1 MSDRDLIVRIAARGD
16 GVTGDGRH
24 IPLSAPGDRLL
35 PEGGLAWGPKHVD
48 PPCRHFPE
56 CGGCQLQQL
65 SDSAYADYVRDRVA
79 GALTGQDVRAE
90 TIEPAHVSPPASRRR
105 ASLRALRESGRV
117 RIGFATQGS
126 HRIIDMLECHV
137 LDPRLVALVAPLRAL
152 FAQVPLERHGARVD
166 LSCVD
171 QGVDVVLTGVSANS
185 LDETE
190 TLLDF
195 ARNQA
200 LARLM
205 LDGDDGPMTLWE
217 PEPVTV
223 RFGGLSVGFPPRAFL
238 QASADGEAA
247 LLGEVRRGLGAAAMV
262 ADLFAGLG
270 TFALSV
276 ADDVPGRKVYA
287 AEAARDLLLAL
298 QGAGNRLPGR
308 IFPEHRDLFRRP
320 LTAKELARFD
330 AVILDPPRAGAREQV
345 GELAQADVA
354 RIVYVSCNPGSFA
367 RDAARL
373 VEGGYR
379 LSRVKPV
386 GQFRWST
393 HVELVGTFERQG
405 EASALNR

>member
-1 MSDRDLIVRIAARGD
+1 MRIAARGD

-65 SDSAYADYVRDRVA
+65 SDSAYADYVHDRVA

-205 LDGDDGPMTLWE
+205 LDGEDGPMTLWE